1 MEKKTNRK
9 YQIADI
15 QQDKLLKLGLDLK
28 DAYILTYLKD
38 LNQVKKIVRKKVDG
52 EVYIWVN
59 YEELM
64 AYLPALRINTVDAM
78 YRRFK
83 KYEGIGLIKKYI
95 YKTITGT
102 YTFFHLKEALF
113 NLFEDRQDI

>member
-1 MEKKTNRK
+1 MEKKINRK

-38 LNQVKKIVRKKVDG
+38 MNQVEKIIRKEVDG
-52 EVYIWVN
+52 EIYIWVD
-59 YEELM
+59 YKKLM
-64 AYLPALRINTVDAM
+64 AYLPILKINTVDAM

-83 KYEGIGLIKKYI
+83 KYAGLGLIKKYI
-95 YKTITGT
+95 HKTRTGT
-102 YTFFHLKEALF
+102 YTFFHLKGSLF
-113 NLFEDRQDI
+113 DLF